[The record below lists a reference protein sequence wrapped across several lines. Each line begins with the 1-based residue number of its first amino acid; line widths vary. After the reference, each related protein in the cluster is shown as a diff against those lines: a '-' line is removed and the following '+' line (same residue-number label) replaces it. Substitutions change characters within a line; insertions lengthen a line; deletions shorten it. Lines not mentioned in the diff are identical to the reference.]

1 MDPYVQAKKAIYN
14 EIVCLEQNDCGLNI
28 RQALELS
35 GLIAEN
41 NCNWNI
47 IENMVLN
54 TPKQEN
60 IGFFKFIFGPIEIKK
75 ISVLTMS

>member
-60 IGFFKFIFGPIEIKK
+60 IGFF
-75 ISVLTMS
+75 